1 MPIID
6 ETVTPKPTQRP
17 KLWRLLVLVPVML
30 AVLLIA
36 AWFEPLQIGRFV
48 VVSTIAPSPLP
59 GWGIVSLP
67 FATTG
72 RGPILRRVYE
82 ITGPGRLYYVR
93 LGSFA
98 YVVGGFTG
106 HRIPG
111 DPEVF

>member
-6 ETVTPKPTQRP
+6 ETDTPKPTQRP
-17 KLWRLLVLVPVML
+17 KLWRLFVLVTLTL

-36 AWFEPLQIGRFV
+36 AEFGPLQVGAFV

-67 FATTG
+67 FSTTG
-72 RGPILRRVYE
+72 RGPILGRVYE
-82 ITGPGRLYYVR
+82 ITGPGQLYYVR